1 MNIQEKYEKVL
12 KLFKELS
19 KVPRNSTREEK
30 IADYICE
37 FAKIRGLEYKK
48 DKLFNVI
55 VKKDATPGYENKK
68 TILFQAHID
77 MVCEKT
83 AQSTHDFEND
93 PIEIIETEDTYTAKD
108 TTLGA
113 DDGIGVAFLL
123 LLLED
128 EDIPHGPIEC
138 LFTTQEE
145 IGMDGARNFNYEG
158 LKASYLIN
166 LDGEE
171 ENTAIVG
178 CAGGIRMRYTKSMEL
193 NQIDEKDTTLYKLSV
208 TGLYGGHS
216 GVDIDKGRINSN
228 YLAATYMDKLT
239 DYNIVSF
246 IGGNKDNAI
255 ANATEVVF
263 ATKDKEANEK
273 MQKLFE
279 NLEVTNEDK
288 NLKMELEINVPN
300 KDVKIM
306 STEDSKSLV
315 RLLLDLKQN
324 VIEMSKDVDG
334 LVETS
339 GNIGICK
346 VENGDALIC
355 EALRSSIDDEKVKTM
370 DYNNKIAEKLGF
382 EIQGEGDYPG
392 WKYNPN
398 SKLEKIYVNSY
409 KKSHNGEEPI
419 VCAIHAGVE
428 CGMIYE
434 KMPHLEMISLGPDVV
449 DVHTVNEKL
458 YIKSCKTL
466 LETLM
471 YMIEEL
477 D

>member
-1 MNIQEKYEKVL
+1 MNIEEKYEKVL
-12 KLFKELS
+12 NIFKELS
-19 KVPRNSTREEK
+19 RVPRNSTKEEK
-30 IADYICE
+30 IADYICQ
-37 FAKIRGLEYKK
+37 FAKERGLEYRK
-48 DKLFNVI
+48 DELYNVI
-55 VKKDATPGYENKK
+55 VKKGATPGYENKK

-83 AQSTHDFEND
+83 ADSTHDFEND
-93 PIEIIETEDTYTAKD
+93 PIEIIESEETYTAKD

-123 LLLED
+123 LLLDD
-128 EDIPHGPIEC
+128 EDIPHPAIEC

-145 IGMDGARNFNYEG
+145 IGMDGARNFNYG
-158 LKASYLIN
+158 DLKASYLIN

-178 CAGGIRMRYTKSMEL
+178 CAGGIRMRYTKEMDLE
-193 NQIDEKDTTLYKLSV
+193 EKKNVNVYKLSI

-228 YLAATYMDKLT
+228 LLAATYLET
-239 DYNIVSF
+239 LENIQIASF
-246 IGGNKDNAI
+246 VGGNKDNAI

-263 ATKDKEANEK
+263 TTEDKEANEK
-273 MQKLFE
+273 LQNFFE
-279 NLEVTNEDK
+279 KLEVTDADK
-288 NLKMELEINVPN
+288 NLKMELVIQEN
-300 KDVKIM
+300 KTMKVMKK
-306 STEDSKSLV
+306 EDSNELI
-315 RLLLDLKQN
+315 RLFLDLKQN
-324 VIEMSKDVDG
+324 VIAMSKDVEG

-339 GNIGICK
+339 GNIGIAK
-346 VENGDALIC
+346 IQNGKALIC
-355 EALRSSIDDEKVKTM
+355 EALRSSIDSDKVEVM
-370 DYNNKIAEKLGF
+370 NYNNNIAEKLGF
-382 EIQGEGDYPG
+382 EILGEGDYPG

-398 SKLEKIYVNSY
+398 SKLEKVYVNSY

>member
-1 MNIQEKYEKVL
+1 MNIEEKYEKVL
-12 KLFKELS
+12 NIFKELS
-19 KVPRNSTREEK
+19 RVPRNSTKEEK
-30 IADYICE
+30 IADYICQ
-37 FAKIRGLEYKK
+37 FAKERGLEYRK
-48 DKLFNVI
+48 DELYNVI
-55 VKKDATPGYENKK
+55 VKKGATPGYENKK

-83 AQSTHDFEND
+83 ADSTHDFEND
-93 PIEIIETEDTYTAKD
+93 PIEIIESEETYTAKD

-123 LLLED
+123 LLLDD
-128 EDIPHGPIEC
+128 EDIPHPAIEC

-145 IGMDGARNFNYEG
+145 IGMDGARNFNYG
-158 LKASYLIN
+158 DLKASYLIN

-178 CAGGIRMRYTKSMEL
+178 CAGGIRMRYTKDMDLE
-193 NQIDEKDTTLYKLSV
+193 EKKNVNVYKLSI

-228 YLAATYMDKLT
+228 LLAATYLET
-239 DYNIVSF
+239 LENIQIASF
-246 IGGNKDNAI
+246 VGGNKDNAI

-263 ATKDKEANEK
+263 TTEDKEANEK
-273 MQKLFE
+273 LQNFFE
-279 NLEVTNEDK
+279 KLEVTDADK
-288 NLKMELEINVPN
+288 NLKMELEIQEN
-300 KDVKIM
+300 KTMKVMKK
-306 STEDSKSLV
+306 EDSNELI
-315 RLLLDLKQN
+315 RLFLDLKQN
-324 VIEMSKDVDG
+324 VIAMSKDVEG

-339 GNIGICK
+339 GNIGITK
-346 VENGDALIC
+346 IQNGKALIC
-355 EALRSSIDDEKVKTM
+355 EALRSSIDSDKVEVM
-370 DYNNKIAEKLGF
+370 NYNNSIAEKLGF
-382 EIQGEGDYPG
+382 EILGEGDYPG

-398 SKLEKIYVNSY
+398 SKLEKVYINSY

>member
-12 KLFKELS
+12 KIFKELS
-19 KVPRNSTREEK
+19 KVPRNSKREEK

-48 DKLFNVI
+48 DKLYNVI
-55 VKKDATPGYENKK
+55 VKKGATTGYENKK

-83 AQSTHDFEND
+83 AQSIHDFEND
-93 PIEIIETEDTYTAKD
+93 PIEIIETEDAYTAKD

-123 LLLED
+123 LLLDD
-128 EDIPHGPIEC
+128 EDIPHPAIEC

-145 IGMDGARNFNYEG
+145 IGMDGARNFDYSN
-158 LKASYLIN
+158 LDAKYLIN

-178 CAGGIRMRYTKSMEL
+178 CAGGIRMRYTKSMRLEEVGDNTSL
-193 NQIDEKDTTLYKLSV
+193 YTLKVS
-208 TGLYGGHS
+208 GLFGGHS

-228 YLAATYMDKLT
+228 LLAAKYLNSLD
-239 DYNIVSF
+239 NIQIVSF
-246 IGGNKDNAI
+246 VGGNKDNAI
-255 ANATEVVF
+255 ANATEVLF
-263 ATKDKEANEK
+263 ATQDKEANEK
-273 MQKLFE
+273 MQNFFN
-279 NLEVTNEDK
+279 NLEVTDADK
-288 NLKMELEINVPN
+288 NLKMELEIGTAN
-300 KDVKIM
+300 KDVKVM
-306 STEDSKSLV
+306 SKDDSNSLI
-315 RLLLDLKQN
+315 RLLIDLKQN
-324 VIEMSKDVDG
+324 VIAMSKDVKG

-339 GNIGICK
+339 GNVGIVK
-346 VENGDALIC
+346 VENGKALIC
-355 EALRSSIDDEKVKTM
+355 EALRSSIDEDKVKVM
-370 DYNNKIAEKLGF
+370 NYNNEIAQKLGF

>member
-1 MNIQEKYEKVL
+1 MNIEEKYEKVL
-12 KLFKELS
+12 NIFKELS
-19 KVPRNSTREEK
+19 RVPRNSTKEEK
-30 IADYICE
+30 IADYICQ
-37 FAKIRGLEYKK
+37 FAKERGLEYRK
-48 DKLFNVI
+48 DELYNVI
-55 VKKDATPGYENKK
+55 VKKGATPGYENKK

-83 AQSTHDFEND
+83 ADSTHDFEND
-93 PIEIIETEDTYTAKD
+93 PIEIIESEETYTAKD

-123 LLLED
+123 LLLDD
-128 EDIPHGPIEC
+128 EDIPHPAIEC

-145 IGMDGARNFNYEG
+145 IGMDGARNFNYG
-158 LKASYLIN
+158 DLKASYLIN

-178 CAGGIRMRYTKSMEL
+178 CAGGIRMRYTKEMDLE
-193 NQIDEKDTTLYKLSV
+193 EKKNVNVYKLSI

-228 YLAATYMDKLT
+228 LLAATYLET
-239 DYNIVSF
+239 LENIQIASF
-246 IGGNKDNAI
+246 VGGNKDNAI

-263 ATKDKEANEK
+263 TTEDKEANEK
-273 MQKLFE
+273 LQNFFE
-279 NLEVTNEDK
+279 KLEVTDADK
-288 NLKMELEINVPN
+288 NLKMELVIQEN
-300 KDVKIM
+300 KTMKVM
-306 STEDSKSLV
+306 SREDSNELI
-315 RLLLDLKQN
+315 RLFLDLKQN
-324 VIEMSKDVDG
+324 VIAMSKDVEG

-339 GNIGICK
+339 GNIGIAK
-346 VENGDALIC
+346 IQNGKALIC
-355 EALRSSIDDEKVKTM
+355 EALRSSIDSDKVEVM
-370 DYNNKIAEKLGF
+370 NYNNNIAEKLGF
-382 EIQGEGDYPG
+382 EILGEGDYPG

-398 SKLEKIYVNSY
+398 SKLEKVYVNSY

>member
-1 MNIQEKYEKVL
+1 MNIEEKYEKVL
-12 KLFKELS
+12 NIFKELS
-19 KVPRNSTREEK
+19 RVPRNSTKEEK
-30 IADYICE
+30 IADYICQ
-37 FAKIRGLEYKK
+37 FAKERGLEYRK
-48 DKLFNVI
+48 DELYNVI
-55 VKKDATPGYENKK
+55 VKKGATPGYENKK

-83 AQSTHDFEND
+83 ADSTHDFEND
-93 PIEIIETEDTYTAKD
+93 PIEIIESEETYTAKD

-123 LLLED
+123 LLLDD
-128 EDIPHGPIEC
+128 EDIPHPAIEC

-145 IGMDGARNFNYEG
+145 IGMDGARNFNYED

-178 CAGGIRMRYTKSMEL
+178 CAGGIRMRYTKEMDLE
-193 NQIDEKDTTLYKLSV
+193 EKKNVNVYKLSI

-228 YLAATYMDKLT
+228 LLAATYLET
-239 DYNIVSF
+239 LENIQIASF

-263 ATKDKEANEK
+263 TTEDKEANEK
-273 MQKLFE
+273 LQNFFE
-279 NLEVTNEDK
+279 KLEVTDADK
-288 NLKMELEINVPN
+288 NLKMELVIQEN
-300 KDVKIM
+300 KTMKVM
-306 STEDSKSLV
+306 SREDSNELI
-315 RLLLDLKQN
+315 RLFLDLKQN
-324 VIEMSKDVDG
+324 VIAMSKDVEG

-339 GNIGICK
+339 GNIGIAK
-346 VENGDALIC
+346 IQNGKALIC
-355 EALRSSIDDEKVKTM
+355 EALRSSIDSDKVEVM
-370 DYNNKIAEKLGF
+370 NYNNKIAEDLGF
-382 EIQGEGDYPG
+382 EILGEGNYPG

-398 SKLEKIYVNSY
+398 SKLEKVYINSY

-449 DVHTVNEKL
+449 DVHTVNETL

>member
-1 MNIQEKYEKVL
+1 MNIEEKYEKVL
-12 KLFKELS
+12 NIFKELS
-19 KVPRNSTREEK
+19 RVPRNSTKEEK
-30 IADYICE
+30 IADYICQ
-37 FAKIRGLEYKK
+37 FAKERGLEYRK
-48 DKLFNVI
+48 DELYNVI
-55 VKKDATPGYENKK
+55 VKKGATPGYENKK

-83 AQSTHDFEND
+83 ADSTHDFEND
-93 PIEIIETEDTYTAKD
+93 PIEIIESEETYTAKD

-123 LLLED
+123 LLLDD
-128 EDIPHGPIEC
+128 EDIPHPAIEC

-145 IGMDGARNFNYEG
+145 IGMDGARNFNYED

-178 CAGGIRMRYTKSMEL
+178 CAGGIRMRYTKEMDLE
-193 NQIDEKDTTLYKLSV
+193 EKKNVNVYKLSI

-228 YLAATYMDKLT
+228 LLAATYLET
-239 DYNIVSF
+239 LENIQIASF

-263 ATKDKEANEK
+263 TTEDKEANEK
-273 MQKLFE
+273 LQNFFE
-279 NLEVTNEDK
+279 KLEVTDADK
-288 NLKMELEINVPN
+288 NLKMELVIQEN
-300 KDVKIM
+300 KTMKVM
-306 STEDSKSLV
+306 SREDSNELI
-315 RLLLDLKQN
+315 RLFLDLKQN
-324 VIEMSKDVDG
+324 VIAMSKDVEG

-339 GNIGICK
+339 GNIGIAK
-346 VENGDALIC
+346 IQNGKALIC
-355 EALRSSIDDEKVKTM
+355 EALRSSIDSDKVEVM
-370 DYNNKIAEKLGF
+370 NYNNNIAEKLGF
-382 EIQGEGDYPG
+382 EILGEGDYPG

-398 SKLEKIYVNSY
+398 SKLEKVYVNSY

-449 DVHTVNEKL
+449 DVHTVNETL

>member
-1 MNIQEKYEKVL
+1 MNLQEKYEKVL
-12 KLFKELS
+12 KIFKELS
-19 KVPRNSTREEK
+19 KVPRNSTKEEK
-30 IADYICE
+30 IADYICK
-37 FAKIRGLEYKK
+37 FAQNRGLEYKK
-48 DKLFNVI
+48 DELYNVI
-55 VKKDATPGYENKK
+55 VKKQATPGYENKK

-83 AQSTHDFEND
+83 LDSNHNFETD
-93 PIEIIETEDTYTAKD
+93 PIEIIENEDTYTAKD

-123 LLLED
+123 LLLDD
-128 EDIPHGPIEC
+128 EEIPHPNIEC

-145 IGMDGARNFNYEG
+145 IGMDGARNFDYTQ
-158 LKASYLIN
+158 LKADYLIN

-178 CAGGIRMRYTKSMEL
+178 CAGGIRMRYTKNMSQEEQKGDNIL
-193 NQIDEKDTTLYKLSV
+193 YTLKIY
-208 TGLYGGHS
+208 GLFGGHS

-228 YLAATYMDKLT
+228 LLAAKYLETLNDIK
-239 DYNIVSF
+239 IVSF
-246 IGGNKDNAI
+246 VGGNKDNAI
-255 ANATEVVF
+255 ANVTEVKF
-263 ATKDKEANEK
+263 LTEDKEANEK
-273 MQKLFE
+273 MQDFFE
-279 NLEVTNEDK
+279 KLEVTEADK
-288 NLKMELEINVPN
+288 NLKMELEISTPN
-300 KDVKIM
+300 RDVKAMIQ
-306 STEDSKSLV
+306 EDSNALI
-315 RLLLDLKQN
+315 RFLIDLKQN
-324 VIEMSKDVDG
+324 VIAMSKDVDG

-339 GNIGICK
+339 GNIGIVK
-346 VENGDALIC
+346 VENGEALIC
-355 EALRSSIDDEKVKTM
+355 EALRSSIDEDKVKVM
-370 DYNNKIAEKLGF
+370 NYNNEIAQKFGF
-382 EIQGEGDYPG
+382 DIQGEGDYPG

-398 SKLEKIYVNSY
+398 SKLEKIYIAAY
-409 KKSHNGEEPI
+409 KKSHNNQEPI

>member
-1 MNIQEKYEKVL
+1 MNIEEKYEKVL
-12 KLFKELS
+12 NIFKELS
-19 KVPRNSTREEK
+19 RVPRNSTKEEK
-30 IADYICE
+30 IADYICQ
-37 FAKIRGLEYKK
+37 FAKERGLEYRK
-48 DKLFNVI
+48 DELYNVI
-55 VKKDATPGYENKK
+55 VKKGATPGYENKK

-83 AQSTHDFEND
+83 ADSTHDFEND
-93 PIEIIETEDTYTAKD
+93 PIEIIESEETYTAKD

-123 LLLED
+123 LLLDD
-128 EDIPHGPIEC
+128 EDIPHPAIEC

-145 IGMDGARNFNYEG
+145 IGMDGARNFNYG
-158 LKASYLIN
+158 DLKASYLIN

-178 CAGGIRMRYTKSMEL
+178 CAGGIRMRYTKEMDLE
-193 NQIDEKDTTLYKLSV
+193 EKKNVNVYKLSI

-228 YLAATYMDKLT
+228 LLAATYLET
-239 DYNIVSF
+239 LENIQIASF
-246 IGGNKDNAI
+246 VGGNKDNAI

-263 ATKDKEANEK
+263 TTEDKEANEK
-273 MQKLFE
+273 LQNFFE
-279 NLEVTNEDK
+279 KLEVTDADK
-288 NLKMELEINVPN
+288 NLKMELVIQEN
-300 KDVKIM
+300 KTMKVMKK
-306 STEDSKSLV
+306 EDSNELI
-315 RLLLDLKQN
+315 RLFLDLKQN
-324 VIEMSKDVDG
+324 VIAMSKDVEG

-339 GNIGICK
+339 GNIGITK
-346 VENGDALIC
+346 IQNGKALIC
-355 EALRSSIDDEKVKTM
+355 EALRSSIDSDKVEVM
-370 DYNNKIAEKLGF
+370 NYNNSIAEKLGF
-382 EIQGEGDYPG
+382 EILGEGDYPG

-398 SKLEKIYVNSY
+398 SKLEKVYINSY

>member
-1 MNIQEKYEKVL
+1 MNLQEKYEKVL
-12 KLFKELS
+12 KIFKELS
-19 KVPRNSTREEK
+19 KVPRNSTKEEK
-30 IADYICE
+30 IADYICK
-37 FAKIRGLEYKK
+37 FAQNRGLEYKK
-48 DKLFNVI
+48 DELYNVI
-55 VKKDATPGYENKK
+55 VKKQATPGYENKK

-83 AQSTHDFEND
+83 LDSNHNFETD
-93 PIEIIETEDTYTAKD
+93 PIEIIENEDTYTAKD

-123 LLLED
+123 LLLDD
-128 EDIPHGPIEC
+128 EEIPHPNIEC

-145 IGMDGARNFNYEG
+145 IGMDGARNFDYTQ
-158 LKASYLIN
+158 LKADYLIN

-178 CAGGIRMRYTKSMEL
+178 CAGGIRMRYTKNMSQEEQKGDNIL
-193 NQIDEKDTTLYKLSV
+193 YTLKI
-208 TGLYGGHS
+208 TGLFGGHS

-228 YLAATYMDKLT
+228 LLAAKYLETLNDIK
-239 DYNIVSF
+239 IVSF
-246 IGGNKDNAI
+246 VGGNKDNAI
-255 ANATEVVF
+255 ANATEVKF
-263 ATKDKEANEK
+263 LTEDKEANEK
-273 MQKLFE
+273 MQDFFE
-279 NLEVTNEDK
+279 KLEVTEADK
-288 NLKMELEINVPN
+288 NLKMELEISTPN
-300 KDVKIM
+300 RDVKAMIQ
-306 STEDSKSLV
+306 EDSNALI
-315 RLLLDLKQN
+315 RFLIDLKQN
-324 VIEMSKDVDG
+324 VIAMSKDVDG

-339 GNIGICK
+339 GNIGIVK
-346 VENGDALIC
+346 VENGEALIC
-355 EALRSSIDDEKVKTM
+355 EALRSSIDEDKVKVM
-370 DYNNKIAEKLGF
+370 NYNNEIAQKFGF
-382 EIQGEGDYPG
+382 DIQGEGVYPG

-398 SKLEKIYVNSY
+398 SKLEKIYIDAY
-409 KKSHNGEEPI
+409 KKSHNNQEPI

>member
-37 FAKIRGLEYKK
+37 FAKTRGLEYKK
-48 DKLFNVI
+48 DKLYNVI
-55 VKKDATPGYENKK
+55 VKKGATAGYENKK

-123 LLLED
+123 LLLDD
-128 EDIPHGPIEC
+128 EDIPHPAIEC

-145 IGMDGARNFNYEG
+145 IGMDGARNFDYSN
-158 LKASYLIN
+158 LDVKYLIN

-178 CAGGIRMRYTKSMEL
+178 CAGGIRMRYTKSMAQEE
-193 NQIDEKDTTLYKLSV
+193 IKGDTTLYTLKI
-208 TGLYGGHS
+208 TGLFGGHS

-228 YLAATYMDKLT
+228 LLAAKYLEMLEDFQIL
-239 DYNIVSF
+239 SF
-246 IGGNKDNAI
+246 VGGNKDNAI
-255 ANATEVVF
+255 ANATEVLF
-263 ATKDKEANEK
+263 ATQDRKANEK
-273 MQKLFE
+273 MQNFFN
-279 NLEVTNEDK
+279 NLEVTEADK
-288 NLKMELEINVPN
+288 NLKMELEIGTAN
-300 KDVKIM
+300 KDVKVM
-306 STEDSKSLV
+306 SKDDSNSLI
-315 RLLLDLKQN
+315 RLLIDLKQN
-324 VIEMSKDVDG
+324 VVAMSKDVDG

-339 GNIGICK
+339 GNVGIVK
-346 VENGDALIC
+346 VENGKALIC
-355 EALRSSIDDEKVKTM
+355 EALRSSIDEDKVKVM
-370 DYNNKIAEKLGF
+370 NYNNEIAQKLGF

-466 LETLM
+466 LETLI

>member
-1 MNIQEKYEKVL
+1 MNIEEKYEKVL
-12 KLFKELS
+12 NIFKELS
-19 KVPRNSTREEK
+19 RVPRNSTKEEK
-30 IADYICE
+30 IADYICQ
-37 FAKIRGLEYKK
+37 FAKERGLEYRK
-48 DKLFNVI
+48 DELYNVI
-55 VKKDATPGYENKK
+55 VKKGATPGYENKK

-83 AQSTHDFEND
+83 ADSTHDFEND
-93 PIEIIETEDTYTAKD
+93 PIEIIESEETYTAKD

-123 LLLED
+123 LLLDD
-128 EDIPHGPIEC
+128 EDIPHPAIEC

-145 IGMDGARNFNYEG
+145 IGMDGARNFNYG
-158 LKASYLIN
+158 DLKASYLIN

-178 CAGGIRMRYTKSMEL
+178 CAGGIRMRYTKEMDLE
-193 NQIDEKDTTLYKLSV
+193 EKKNVNVYKLSI

-228 YLAATYMDKLT
+228 LLAATYLET
-239 DYNIVSF
+239 LENIQIASF
-246 IGGNKDNAI
+246 VGGNKDNAI

-263 ATKDKEANEK
+263 TTEDKEANEK
-273 MQKLFE
+273 LQNFFE
-279 NLEVTNEDK
+279 KLEVTDADK
-288 NLKMELEINVPN
+288 NLKMELVIQEN
-300 KDVKIM
+300 KTMKVM
-306 STEDSKSLV
+306 SREDSNELI
-315 RLLLDLKQN
+315 RLFLDLKQN
-324 VIEMSKDVDG
+324 VIAMSKDVEG

-339 GNIGICK
+339 GNIGITK
-346 VENGDALIC
+346 IQNGKALIC
-355 EALRSSIDDEKVKTM
+355 EALRSSIDSDKVEVM
-370 DYNNKIAEKLGF
+370 NYNNSIAEKLGF
-382 EIQGEGDYPG
+382 EILGEGDYPG

-398 SKLEKIYVNSY
+398 SKLEKVYINSY

>member
-1 MNIQEKYEKVL
+1 MNIEEKYEKVL
-12 KLFKELS
+12 NIFKELS
-19 KVPRNSTREEK
+19 RVPRNSTKEEK
-30 IADYICE
+30 IADYICQ
-37 FAKIRGLEYKK
+37 FAKERGLEYRK
-48 DKLFNVI
+48 DELYNVI
-55 VKKDATPGYENKK
+55 VKKGATPGYENKK

-83 AQSTHDFEND
+83 ADSTHDFEND
-93 PIEIIETEDTYTAKD
+93 PIEIIESEETYTAKD

-123 LLLED
+123 LLLDD
-128 EDIPHGPIEC
+128 EDIPHPAIEC

-145 IGMDGARNFNYEG
+145 IGMDGARNFNYG
-158 LKASYLIN
+158 DLKASYLIN

-178 CAGGIRMRYTKSMEL
+178 CAGGIRMRYTKEMDLE
-193 NQIDEKDTTLYKLSV
+193 EKKNVNVYKLSI

-228 YLAATYMDKLT
+228 LLAATYLET
-239 DYNIVSF
+239 LENIQIASF
-246 IGGNKDNAI
+246 VGGNKDNAI

-263 ATKDKEANEK
+263 TTEDKEANEK
-273 MQKLFE
+273 LQNFFE
-279 NLEVTNEDK
+279 KLEVTDADK
-288 NLKMELEINVPN
+288 NLKMELVIQEN
-300 KDVKIM
+300 KTMKVM
-306 STEDSKSLV
+306 SREDSNELI
-315 RLLLDLKQN
+315 RLFLDLKQN
-324 VIEMSKDVDG
+324 VIAMSKDVEG

-339 GNIGICK
+339 GNIGIAK
-346 VENGDALIC
+346 IQNGKALIC
-355 EALRSSIDDEKVKTM
+355 EALRSSIDSDKVEVM
-370 DYNNKIAEKLGF
+370 NYNNNIAEKLGF
-382 EIQGEGDYPG
+382 EILGEGNYPG

-398 SKLEKIYVNSY
+398 SKLEKVYINSY
-409 KKSHNGEEPI
+409 KKFHNGEEPI

-449 DVHTVNEKL
+449 DVHTVNETL

>member
-1 MNIQEKYEKVL
+1 MNIEEKYEKLL
-12 KLFKELS
+12 KIFKELS
-19 KVPRNSTREEK
+19 KVPRNSTKEEK
-30 IADYICE
+30 IADYICQ
-37 FAKIRGLEYKK
+37 FAKERGLEYRK
-48 DKLFNVI
+48 DELYNVI
-55 VKKDATPGYENKK
+55 VKKAATPGYENKK

-83 AQSTHDFEND
+83 ADSTHDFD
-93 PIEIIETEDTYTAKD
+93 TDSIEIIETDETYTAKD

-113 DDGIGVAFLL
+113 DDGIGVAYLL
-123 LLLED
+123 LLLD
-128 EDIPHGPIEC
+128 DADIPHPAIEC

-145 IGMDGARNFNYEG
+145 IGMDGARNFNYDG

-178 CAGGIRMRYTKSMEL
+178 CAGGIRMRYTNKYNLAKITE
-193 NQIDEKDTTLYKLSV
+193 NEDVYTLKI
-208 TGLYGGHS
+208 TGLFGGHS

-228 YLAATYMDKLT
+228 LLAATFLDKLT
-239 DYNIVSF
+239 DIKIVSF
-246 IGGNKDNAI
+246 VGGNKDNAI
-255 ANATEVVF
+255 ANATEVTFV
-263 ATKDKEANEK
+263 TEDKEAKEK
-273 MQKLFE
+273 LQNFFE
-279 NLEVTNEDK
+279 SLEVTEADK
-288 NLKMELEINVPN
+288 NLKIELEIQEE
-300 KDVKIM
+300 KDKDIM
-306 STEDSKSLV
+306 VMTKEDSNNLI
-315 RLLLDLKQN
+315 RLFIDLKQN
-324 VIEMSKDVDG
+324 VIAMSKDVKD

-339 GNIGICK
+339 GNIGIAK
-346 VENGDALIC
+346 VQDGKALIC
-355 EALRSSIDDEKVKTM
+355 EALRSSIDADKIEVM
-370 DYNNKIAEKLGF
+370 NYNNNVAKKLGF
-382 EIQGEGDYPG
+382 EILGEGDYPG

-398 SKLEKIYVNSY
+398 SKLEKVYINSY

-449 DVHTVNEKL
+449 DVHTVNETL

>member
-1 MNIQEKYEKVL
+1 MNIEEKYEKVL
-12 KLFKELS
+12 NIFKELS
-19 KVPRNSTREEK
+19 RVPRNSTKEEK
-30 IADYICE
+30 IADYICQ
-37 FAKIRGLEYKK
+37 FAKERGLEYRK
-48 DKLFNVI
+48 DELYNVI
-55 VKKDATPGYENKK
+55 VKKGATPGYENKK

-83 AQSTHDFEND
+83 ADSTHDFEND
-93 PIEIIETEDTYTAKD
+93 PIEIIESEETYTAKD

-123 LLLED
+123 LLLDD
-128 EDIPHGPIEC
+128 EDIPHPAIEC

-145 IGMDGARNFNYEG
+145 IGMDGARNFNYG
-158 LKASYLIN
+158 DLKASYLIN

-178 CAGGIRMRYTKSMEL
+178 CAGGIRMRYTKEMDLE
-193 NQIDEKDTTLYKLSV
+193 EKKNVNVYKLSI

-228 YLAATYMDKLT
+228 LLAATYLET
-239 DYNIVSF
+239 LENIQIASF

-263 ATKDKEANEK
+263 TTEDKEANEK
-273 MQKLFE
+273 LQNFFE
-279 NLEVTNEDK
+279 KLEVTDADK
-288 NLKMELEINVPN
+288 NLKMELVIQEN
-300 KDVKIM
+300 KTMKVMKK
-306 STEDSKSLV
+306 EDSNELI
-315 RLLLDLKQN
+315 RLFLDLKQN
-324 VIEMSKDVDG
+324 VIAMSKDVEG

-339 GNIGICK
+339 GNIGIAK
-346 VENGDALIC
+346 IQNGKALIC
-355 EALRSSIDDEKVKTM
+355 EALRSSIDSDKVEVM
-370 DYNNKIAEKLGF
+370 NYNNNIAEKLGF
-382 EIQGEGDYPG
+382 EILGEGDYPG

-398 SKLEKIYVNSY
+398 SKLEKVYVNSY

>member
-1 MNIQEKYEKVL
+1 MNIEEKYEKVL
-12 KLFKELS
+12 KIFKELS
-19 KVPRNSTREEK
+19 RVPRNSTKEEK
-30 IADYICE
+30 IADYICQ
-37 FAKIRGLEYKK
+37 FAKERGLEYRK
-48 DKLFNVI
+48 DELYNVI
-55 VKKDATPGYENKK
+55 VKKGATLGYENKK

-83 AQSTHDFEND
+83 LDSVHDFEND

-123 LLLED
+123 LLLD
-128 EDIPHGPIEC
+128 DADIPHPNIEC

-145 IGMDGARNFNYEG
+145 IGMDGARNFNYDG

-178 CAGGIRMRYTKSMEL
+178 CAGGIRMRYT
-193 NQIDEKDTTLYKLSV
+193 NNYKLEKIGEDEELYTLKI
-208 TGLYGGHS
+208 TGLFGGHS

-228 YLAATYMDKLT
+228 LLAATFLDKLT
-239 DYNIVSF
+239 DIQIASF
-246 IGGNKDNAI
+246 VGGNKDNAI
-255 ANATEVVF
+255 ANATEVTF
-263 ATKDKEANEK
+263 TTKDKEAS
-273 MQKLFE
+273 QKLQEFFE
-279 NLEVTNEDK
+279 SIEVTEADK
-288 NLKMELEINVPN
+288 NLKMELEIQE
-300 KDVKIM
+300 KIDESIKVM
-306 STEDSKSLV
+306 SKEDSDNLI
-315 RLLLDLKQN
+315 RLFLNLKQN
-324 VIEMSKDVDG
+324 VIAMSKDVEG

-339 GNIGICK
+339 GNIGIAK
-346 VENGDALIC
+346 IHDGKALIC
-355 EALRSSIDDEKVKTM
+355 EALRSSIDSDKVEVM
-370 DYNNKIAEKLGF
+370 NHNNSIAKKLGF
-382 EIQGEGDYPG
+382 EILGEGDYPG

-398 SKLEKIYVNSY
+398 SQLEKIYVNSY

>member
-1 MNIQEKYEKVL
+1 MNVNIEEKYNKIL
-12 KLFKELS
+12 NNFRELS

-30 IADYICE
+30 IADYICK

-55 VKKDATPGYENKK
+55 VKKKATAGYENKK

-77 MVCEKT
+77 MVCEKR
-83 AQSTHDFEND
+83 ADSNHDFEKD
-93 PIEIIETEDTYTAKD
+93 PIEIIETEDTFTAKD

-123 LLLED
+123 LLLDD

-145 IGMDGARNFNYEG
+145 IGMDGARNFDYSD

-178 CAGGIRMRYTKSMEL
+178 CAGGIRMRYTKDMKLEE
-193 NQIDEKDTTLYKLSV
+193 ITDVVGYKLSIS
-208 TGLYGGHS
+208 GLFGGHS

-228 YLAATYMDKLT
+228 LLAAQYLEKLT
-239 DYNIVSF
+239 DLQIISF
-246 IGGNKDNAI
+246 VGGNKDNAI
-255 ANATEVVF
+255 ANATEVKFV
-263 ATKDKEANEK
+263 TKDKEANEK
-273 MQKLFE
+273 LQEFFG
-279 NLEVTNEDK
+279 NIEVTEADK
-288 NLKMELEINVPN
+288 NLKIELEIDENTKN
-300 KDVKIM
+300 IKAM
-306 STEDSKSLV
+306 SKEDSNALI
-315 RLLLDLKQN
+315 RLFLDLKQN
-324 VIEMSKDVDG
+324 VIAMSKDVRG

-339 GNIGICK
+339 GNVGIAK
-346 VENGDALIC
+346 VEDGKALIC
-355 EALRSSIDDEKVKTM
+355 EALRSSIDEDKVAVM
-370 DYNNKIAEKLGF
+370 EYNNNIAKNLGF
-382 EIQGEGDYPG
+382 DILGEGDYPG

-398 SKLEKIYVNSY
+398 SKLEKVYIESY

-458 YIKSCKTL
+458 YIKSCKSL